1 MKQLLPLVALFA
13 AGCATV
19 PPPPSSSAAYRAL
32 GTEPFWAVTIA
43 NGQMAFDAPDGPRF
57 SVPAPPPR
65 TTFNGHRYETSR
77 LTMGVTHGVCSDG
90 MSDRRYA
97 DTVMVIVDG
106 RTLNG
111 CGGAIL
117 APETLADTSW
127 AISEID
133 GLTVEGDEYFVQFD
147 ADRMSGKAGCNR
159 FSGSYS
165 VSGETMILGPVAA
178 TRMACPGPRMEHE
191 RRALQVLS
199 GAVRVMHPDGDTLVL
214 TGNGGTLRLRRSI

>member
-1 MKQLLPLVALFA
+1 
-13 AGCATV
+13 
-19 PPPPSSSAAYRAL
+19 PSSSAAYRAL

-65 TTFNGHRYETSR
+65 TTFNGHRYETPR

-133 GLTVEGDEYFVQFD
+133 GLAVEGDEYFVQFD

-199 GAVRVMHPDGDTLVL
+199 GAVWVMHPDGDTLVL